1 MIFFRTLLVAMAVLL
16 SALAHQANAQTLPPP
31 HGEDEAIPPSGL
43 GATTVGE
50 RVLLLSDGSWKIDQF
65 YSVDEVTALSDH
77 GRTVM
82 LSRKTDPA
90 TKHPVLRWKY
100 ARGHGGPLQI
110 VVSRAITTDKSGHS
124 TNDNCI
130 PVITIR
136 NLTSLGLFRI
146 IAEVE
151 FTSRDGNG
159 QSATSVMAG
168 PLDEGEEGDY
178 LASPLFLETCKN
190 LEATVSVPYCTF
202 DNGLD
207 CSDVVT
213 ATRFGTIPAQII
225 DLEEQAAQT
234 KQN

>member
-1 MIFFRTLLVAMAVLL
+1 MIFFRTLLVALALLL
-16 SALAHQANAQTLPPP
+16 SALTHQAEAQALTPPLD
-31 HGEDEAIPPSGL
+31 EDETIPPSGI

-50 RVLLLSDGSWKIDQF
+50 RVILMPDGTWKIDQF
-65 YSVDEVTALSDH
+65 YSADEVTALSDH

-82 LSRKTDPA
+82 LSRTIDPA

-110 VVSRAITTDKSGHS
+110 VVSRAITTDRSRHS
-124 TNDNCI
+124 TDDNCI
-130 PVITIR
+130 PVLTIR
-136 NLTSLGLFRI
+136 NLTNLGLFRI

-151 FTSRDGNG
+151 FTVKNGSG

-168 PLDEGEEGDY
+168 PLDDGEEGDY
-178 LASPLFLETCKN
+178 LASPLFLETCKD
-190 LEATVSVPYCTF
+190 LEATVNIPYCTF

-207 CSDVVT
+207 CRDVVT
-213 ATRFGTIPAQII
+213 ATQFGTIPAKIAAPK
-225 DLEEQAAQT
+225 EKPAQT